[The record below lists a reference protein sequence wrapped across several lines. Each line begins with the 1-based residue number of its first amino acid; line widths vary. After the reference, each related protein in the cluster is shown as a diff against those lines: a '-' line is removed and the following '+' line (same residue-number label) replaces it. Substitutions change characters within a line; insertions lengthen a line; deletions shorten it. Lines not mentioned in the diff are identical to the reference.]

1 MLFDTVSNWVIERLI
16 WLKIL
21 TDEQYDDFD
30 YYFKGICC
38 ELLIAGISIGLGILL
53 NCWLQVLTALVVFAI
68 LRIFIEG
75 YHAPSLEMCL
85 VISTG
90 LLVGIGLLS
99 KVLEGYSWLV
109 LSLSIIGV
117 FIIEYFKVENKI
129 RIRQMCLV
137 LFFYMASFIMMWIR
151 ADLSV
156 AISLGVFTVVLLSIK
171 E

>member
-1 MLFDTVSNWVIERLI
+1 MFDVISNWIACWLI
-16 WLKIL
+16 KRGIL
-21 TDEQYDDFD
+21 REDQYDSFD
-30 YYFKGICC
+30 VPFRGIFC
-38 ELLIAGISIGLGILL
+38 ESLIIVISIGLGILL

-90 LLVGIGLLS
+90 LLVGISLLS

-109 LSLSIIGV
+109 FSLSIIGV
-117 FIIEYFKVENKI
+117 LIIEYLKVENKI
-129 RIRQMCLV
+129 RIRQICLV
-137 LFFYMASFIMMWIR
+137 LFFYMVSFIMMWIR

-156 AISLGVFTVVLLSIK
+156 AISLSIFTVVLLSIK